1 MSALYRLVYA
11 SKNLLHGSDSDI
23 ASAVL
28 QILEAS
34 QRNNVKVDVTG
45 ALLFNKGAFA
55 QVLEGPRR
63 NVEDTIERI
72 QQDPRHGDVTV
83 LQCGPVDD
91 RGFPTWSMAFVGHS
105 REGQAMWSDLAE
117 RSGFDMSR
125 LDGDAVFTMLHGL
138 VLEEEGV
145 PRFTS
150 PVPSDKAVDAPSS
163 LPLDVEQVRAELGDL
178 LAGAV
183 PSKAEPE
190 IAAAAPM
197 PETREAG
204 DACALTVLKG
214 ALASE
219 RRRTTELRE
228 ELDDVRIAL
237 AEAQARIAAGLGERD
252 IWAKRARLLAQ
263 AIGQE
268 AEALGMTASPPTT
281 GKGRSLALLKR
292 A

>member
-1 MSALYRLVYA
+1 MSNLYRLVYA
-11 SKNLLHGSDSDI
+11 SKNLLQGSDSDI

-63 NVEDTIERI
+63 NVEDTFERI
-72 QQDPRHGDVTV
+72 QQDSRHGDVTV

-117 RSGFDMSR
+117 RSGFDVSR
-125 LDGDAVFTMLHGL
+125 LDGDAVFTMLHQL
-138 VLEEEGV
+138 VIEEEGL

-150 PVPSDKAVDAPSS
+150 PVPSEKAVHAPSS
-163 LPLDVEQVRAELGDL
+163 LPLDVEQVRAELADL
-178 LAGAV
+178 VAGTI
-183 PSKAEPE
+183 PLKAEPA
-190 IAAAAPM
+190 IDAAAVM
-197 PETREAG
+197 PVAQEIG

-228 ELDDVRIAL
+228 ELDDARIAL

-263 AIGQE
+263 AIGEE
-268 AEALGMTASPPTT
+268 AEALGMTVAPPTAVQ
-281 GKGRSLALLKR
+281 GRCLAVLKR